1 MVVTIQL
8 YCPAA
13 VGVTLTTVAS
23 VSSELGG
30 TGAEEPRAIERIRT
44 AALQSF
50 AEHGTSATTL
60 RGVAAA
66 AGVSLGLVQHHFATK
81 AGLIK
86 AVDDYILD
94 LVITPMAQPIS
105 EEADSIVEI
114 GERVGA
120 IIGGRPEVA
129 SYIGRALVDGSP
141 LGATIFDNLFA
152 VGVARW
158 RTRAERGETRP
169 DIDLTWAAING
180 MVLALG
186 AMSLR
191 AHIDRHLPES
201 YTTPMQLQR
210 WRNAVDTLLREGLT
224 QKSGPR

>member
-1 MVVTIQL
+1 VR
-8 YCPAA
+8 
-13 VGVTLTTVAS
+13 
-23 VSSELGG
+23 SEPGG
-30 TGAEEPRAIERIRT
+30 TGAEEPRAVERIRT

-50 AEHGTSATTL
+50 AEYGT
-60 RGVAAA
+60 AA

-94 LVITPMAQPIS
+94 LVITPMAQPIP
-105 EEADSIVEI
+105 EQGDSIVEI

-120 IIGGRPEVA
+120 IIAGRPEVA
-129 SYIGRALVDGSP
+129 AYIGRALVDGSP
-141 LGATIFDNLFA
+141 LGATIFDTLFA
-152 VGVARW
+152 LGTARW
-158 RTRAERGETRP
+158 QLRVERGEVRP

-180 MVLALG
+180 MLLALG
-186 AMSLR
+186 PMSMR

-210 WRNAVDTLLREGLT
+210 WRSAVDTLLRDGLSR
-224 QKSGPR
+224 KSGPN